1 MRCKVQL
8 SKYNAITYWGQDF
21 YKTKYIAESET
32 YCNNAES
39 ESYCTNMQEELDMSR
54 LQVKQLNDLVS
65 EADEIVKVWK
75 IYFHHPFQSEMLPKF
90 GKASLLSSS
99 TGQRERSCP
108 ADRVNWQGP
117 HAYQGLSYA
126 LAYYVYVRLYIYFV
140 ICYTKCMGDCEMY
153 TGYFVHTLSW
163 KLCLMYGICV
173 SAEILNG
180 HSSWTFPWPLCLTFG
195 QVVFIG
201 KGWMESYLSPAS

>member
-1 MRCKVQL
+1 MRGKVQL

-65 EADEIVKVWK
+65 EADEIVKVWQMYFSFPISVRNAAK
-75 IYFHHPFQSEMLPKF
+75 IWQSFTSFLLDRTKREK
-90 GKASLLSSS
+90 LSSWQS
-99 TGQRERSCP
+99 QLTGTAC
-108 ADRVNWQGP
+108 
-117 HAYQGLSYA
+117 LS
-126 LAYYVYVRLYIYFV
+126 RFV
-140 ICYTKCMGDCEMY
+140 ICYTKCMGDCETY